1 MGTTILILLV
11 LAGALIQV
19 ISLFI
24 VRNIVKTI
32 PIKKNEWKI
41 LGICV
46 MFFFFGYI
54 AYAVTLWTGHDFI
67 SGDTITSII
76 FFLGA
81 CFVLLV
87 TYMSR
92 DSITALQELTN
103 LQKDVITDPLMG
115 IYNRR
120 FLDRQIEHEF
130 NISCRHNIPFSI
142 ALIDVDHFKSFNDN
156 YGHHIG
162 DLVLKRLA
170 EILKHNLRRSD
181 YVGRFGGEEILIIL
195 PGTNKDGAMMLT
207 EKLREIIASS
217 PLIKAQEVCF
227 DKDLFCTVSIGV
239 ATFDFT
245 KHKHFKDLINDA
257 DVAMYEAKCAGRNR
271 VCQAC

>member
-1 MGTTILILLV
+1 MKVLILTALV
-11 LAGALIQV
+11 LAGAFIQLF
-19 ISLFI
+19 SLYI
-24 VRNIVKTI
+24 VNKIVKTI
-32 PIKKNEWKI
+32 PVKKNEWKI

-46 MFFFFGYI
+46 LFFFFGYI
-54 AYAVTLWTGHDFI
+54 VYAVSLWTGYDFI
-67 SGDTITSII
+67 SGDTITSVI

-87 TYMSR
+87 TYMSK
-92 DSITALQELTN
+92 DSINALQELSN
-103 LQKDVITDPLMG
+103 LQKDVITDPLMD

-130 NISCRHNIPFSI
+130 NRSCRHNIPFSL
-142 ALIDVDHFKSFNDN
+142 ALIDVDHFKNFNDN

-162 DLVLKRLA
+162 DLVLKGLA
-170 EILKHNLRRSD
+170 KVLKHNLRRSD

-195 PGTNKDGAMMLT
+195 PGTNKEGALMLT

-217 PLIKAQEVCF
+217 PIVKSEEVCF
-227 DKDLFCTVSIGV
+227 QKDLFCTVSIGV
-239 ATFDFT
+239 ATFDCE
-245 KHKHFKDLINDA
+245 KHRHFKDLINDA

-271 VCQAC
+271 VRQSC